1 MFDNKPMFD
10 IAMATVMSPLVPLLI
25 LGVVDFIKPRDWQP
39 KAKFWIPFCTLT
51 PLLTFIVTFATLTS
65 RTQTSE
71 AVIYRNGLNAKV
83 TIRYFQY
90 NDKDNKNHYYTIS
103 SDKPLD
109 RPKEKAEFEIKPK
122 FFPHEDTTV
131 TITKGNTSTSRKM
144 NNVYLHGV
152 DSATE
157 IKHITI
163 VTKTETIYFRGKP
176 TVTGVEKSAHV
187 TLKDNSKEKDK
198 LDDLF
203 EPSKSR
209 KD

>member
-1 MFDNKPMFD
+1 MFDNKPMET
-10 IAMATVMSPLVPLLI
+10 IAAVTLMSVLIPLLI
-25 LGVVDFIKPRDWQP
+25 LSVVDLIKPRGWDP
-39 KAKFWIPFCTLT
+39 KPNFWVPFCTLT

-71 AVIYRNGLNAKV
+71 AIIYRNGLNAKV

-90 NDKDNKNHYYTIS
+90 NDENNKNHYYTIS

-109 RPKEKAEFEIKPK
+109 RPKEEAEHEIKPK

-131 TITKGNTSTSRKM
+131 TIIKGNTSTSRNM

-157 IKHITI
+157 IKRITI
-163 VTKTETIYFRGKP
+163 VTKTKTIYFRDKP
-176 TVTGVEKSAHV
+176 VATDAKQAAHV

>member
-1 MFDNKPMFD
+1 MFE
-10 IAMATVMSPLVPLLI
+10 IAMATVMSVLIPLLI
-25 LGVVDFIKPRDWQP
+25 LSVVDCIKPRGWDP
-39 KAKFWIPFCTLT
+39 KPKFWVPFCALP
-51 PLLTFIVTFATLTS
+51 PLLTFIVAFTTLTS
-65 RTQTSE
+65 HTRTSE

-109 RPKEKAEFEIKPK
+109 RPKEEAEREIKPK

-144 NNVYLHGV
+144 NNIYLHGV

-157 IKHITI
+157 IKRITI
-163 VTKTETIYFRGKP
+163 VTKTKTIFFNGKP
-176 TVTGVEKSAHV
+176 VSINAQQAAHV

-198 LDDLF
+198 LDKLF
-203 EPSKSR
+203 DTSKAR